1 MDPVHI
7 FYNELEMDEDN
18 IFTTNIAKENEI
30 EKVLFDKN
38 KEYAVS
44 GLKIKPEIS
53 DSDLVKIKNT
63 GELNKI
69 SKEIQVIIKNCEEPD
84 LTFSISN
91 PETKTMLI
99 PFEKTLNLI
108 YQEQI

>member
-18 IFTTNIAKENEI
+18 IFAANIAKENEG

-38 KEYAVS
+38 KEYAVT
-44 GLKIKPEIS
+44 GLKIKPEIL

-69 SKEIQVIIKNCEEPD
+69 SKEIQVIIKNYEEPD

-99 PFEKTLNLI
+99 PFEKNLNLI

>member
-38 KEYAVS
+38 KEYAVT
-44 GLKIKPEIS
+44 GLKIKPEIL
-53 DSDLVKIKNT
+53 DSNLVKIKNT
-63 GELNKI
+63 EELKKI
-69 SKEIQVIIKNCEEPD
+69 SKEIQEVIKDYEKPD
-84 LTFSISN
+84 LTFIISS
-91 PETKTMLI
+91 PETKTVLV
-99 PFEKTLNLI
+99 PFEKKTWI
-108 YQEQI
+108 

>member
-38 KEYAVS
+38 KEYAVT
-44 GLKIKPEIS
+44 GLKIKPEIL
-53 DSDLVKIKNT
+53 DSNLVKIKNT
-63 GELNKI
+63 EELKKI
-69 SKEIQVIIKNCEEPD
+69 SKEIQEVIKDYEEPD
-84 LTFSISN
+84 LTFIISS
-91 PETKTMLI
+91 PETKTVLV
-99 PFEKTLNLI
+99 PFEKKTWI
-108 YQEQI
+108 

>member
-18 IFTTNIAKENEI
+18 IFAANIAKENEG

-38 KEYAVS
+38 KEYAVT
-44 GLKIKPEIS
+44 GLKIKREIL

-69 SKEIQVIIKNCEEPD
+69 SKEIQEIIKNYEEPD
-84 LTFSISN
+84 LTFNISN
-91 PETKTMLI
+91 PETKTVLI
-99 PFEKTLNLI
+99 P
-108 YQEQI
+108 